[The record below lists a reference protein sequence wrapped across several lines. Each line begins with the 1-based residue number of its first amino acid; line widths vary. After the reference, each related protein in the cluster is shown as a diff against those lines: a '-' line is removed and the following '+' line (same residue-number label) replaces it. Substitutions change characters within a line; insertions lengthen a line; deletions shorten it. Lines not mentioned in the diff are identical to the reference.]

1 MNITKMNYN
10 DIQNK
15 IEEHLSIRTEE
26 KNKYGEVFTP
36 ITLINEML
44 DKLDSNVWSN
54 PNLKWLDPAN
64 GIGNFPMVVY
74 HRLNKGLSN
83 VILDEQERKSHII
96 KNMLYMIEL
105 NENNVKISQK
115 IFGQEANIYCGSFLE
130 DGWKDYF
137 AINKFDVI
145 VGNPPYNKDGVNIGG
160 AFWAEFIYA
169 SFDNL
174 NQNGFLCFV
183 HPSAWRKPQDDKT
196 KTKGLYN
203 LMTKQNHLLYLEIH
217 DTKAGKKTF
226 NVGTRYD
233 WYVLQKTYSDKPTIV
248 KDQLG
253 IEHTIQLK
261 DWIFLPNHSYN
272 IIKPLLGVSDVV
284 IYSGNQYEIRKK
296 WVQDTKTDE
305 FKFPLIHSTN
315 KKGVRYKWTN
325 TLDPPVKKKVDMFG
339 VPKVIF
345 GETGINDVIIDM
357 EGKYGLTHNSIGI
370 KIDSI
375 EEGVKLK
382 KTLES
387 EKFKKVL
394 NACSWSNFQID
405 WRLFN
410 HLIIKPLLGVSENVI
425 YSRNQYETRKKWV
438 QDNKTDEFKFPLI
451 HSTPKKGVRYKWT
464 NTLDPPVKKKVDMFG
479 VPKVI
484 FGETGI
490 NNVIIDMEGEYGL
503 TNGSIGI
510 KIDSIEEGLKLK
522 KTLESEMFKKVLNAC
537 SWGNYRIDWR
547 LFNHLFF

>member
-64 GIGNFPMVVY
+64 GIGNFPMVVF
-74 HRLNKGLSN
+74 HRLNKGLKS
-83 VILDEQERKSHII
+83 VIENGEERKSHII

-105 NENNVKISQK
+105 NENNVKISQN

-130 DGWKDYF
+130 DGWKDSLGVD
-137 AINKFDVI
+137 KFDVI
-145 VGNPPYNKDGVNIGG
+145 VGNPPYNRAQNNTGKKGG
-160 AFWAEFIYA
+160 GDLIWDEFIHN
-169 SFDNL
+169 SLDFL
-174 NQNGFLCFV
+174 NENGHLCFV
-183 HPSAWRKPQDDKT
+183 HPSAWRKPQDKNT

-253 IEHTIQLK
+253 IEHIIQLK
-261 DWIFLPNHSYN
+261 DWLFLPNHSYD
-272 IIKPLLGVSDVV
+272 IIKPLLGTSENV
-284 IYSGNQYEIRKK
+284 IYSRTQYGSDKK

-305 FKFPLIHSTN
+305 FKFQLIHST
-315 KKGVRYKWTN
+315 T
-325 TLDPPVKKKVDMFG
+325 
-339 VPKVIF
+339 
-345 GETGINDVIIDM
+345 
-357 EGKYGLTHNSIGI
+357 
-370 KIDSI
+370 
-375 EEGVKLK
+375 
-382 KTLES
+382 
-387 EKFKKVL
+387 
-394 NACSWSNFQID
+394 
-405 WRLFN
+405 
-410 HLIIKPLLGVSENVI
+410 
-425 YSRNQYETRKKWV
+425 
-438 QDNKTDEFKFPLI
+438 
-451 HSTPKKGVRYKWT
+451 KKGVRYKWT

-490 NNVIIDMEGEYGL
+490 NNVIIDMEGKFGL

-510 KIDSIEEGLKLK
+510 KIDSIEEGVKLK
-522 KTLESEMFKKVLNAC
+522 TALESEMFKKVLNAC